1 MSSTQASITS
11 ASSERRASRPID
23 SAITRIASAGSMKQS
38 IMGATIGAGSDG
50 KGSETGY
57 GRAML
62 SDRWWFWAVVAC
74 VVAFGALGSARYRD
88 WAAHLRAR
96 ALARRLVE
104 PGTGRRI
111 DTRPGGLWSDTSW
124 LLMLLGAWV
133 AGSPWIWGYD
143 GVHGAIAADVIT
155 GAAVIALS
163 AAGIVLPPFNALTVL
178 AGLWLVLAPWLVGY
192 G

>member
-1 MSSTQASITS
+1 
-11 ASSERRASRPID
+11 
-23 SAITRIASAGSMKQS
+23 
-38 IMGATIGAGSDG
+38 
-50 KGSETGY
+50 
-57 GRAML
+57 ML

-192 G
+192 GDEGGPVGLSDTIAGVMIAALALAALAAAAKRVVPGEPMPIGRVRGGAGGETPSR

>member
-1 MSSTQASITS
+1 
-11 ASSERRASRPID
+11 
-23 SAITRIASAGSMKQS
+23 
-38 IMGATIGAGSDG
+38 
-50 KGSETGY
+50 
-57 GRAML
+57 ML
-62 SDRWWFWAVVAC
+62 SDRWWFWALVAGA
-74 VVAFGALGSARYRD
+74 VALGALGSTRYRD

-111 DTRPGGLWSDTSW
+111 DTRPGGFWSDTSW
-124 LLMLLGAWV
+124 LLVLLGAWV

-143 GVHGAIAADVIT
+143 SVHGAIAADAIT

-192 G
+192 GDEASQALDDNRHYTFFTDVPDDATHKETSRDSRAATPTRQGKNGILQ